1 MGVFPIPDRLRRI
14 RKLPNFSWPRG
25 SSETRATPP
34 FLRYLR
40 ESLQKLEVST
50 SLGTGFKVVDTHRTN
65 QFTIWVGPGSKRF
78 TGGFDAVL
86 CPASSVDEEAV
97 QHARASLE
105 LKKPG
110 ELLQAHLAQ
119 AQLEFLAVNAYS
131 DHPAIGVL
139 TNGSQATILWLSKS
153 PGQAVMQQN
162 FEAMDGALRAVAS
175 FLFESSPNVVVPDT
189 FVQQAF
195 GDHVVA
201 VRQLITRLQAPP
213 VPVVLGQQGVTEWLQ
228 AADTPTLLS
237 PSQSHS
243 WRTRTDFPSSPIGS
257 FSGLSSAGGVS

>member
-1 MGVFPIPDRLRRI
+1 
-14 RKLPNFSWPRG
+14 
-25 SSETRATPP
+25 
-34 FLRYLR
+34 
-40 ESLQKLEVST
+40 
-50 SLGTGFKVVDTHRTN
+50 
-65 QFTIWVGPGSKRF
+65 
-78 TGGFDAVL
+78 L

-201 VRQLITRLQAPP
+201 VRQLLTRLQAPP